1 MCTVIALSLSLS
13 LSCSCRKK
21 LRCSRYMTCSKVQYN
36 ARAQITFVLL
46 GVEEGGVGVC
56 FRMRVVVLLVFSVLN

>member
-1 MCTVIALSLSLS
+1 
-13 LSCSCRKK
+13 
-21 LRCSRYMTCSKVQYN
+21 MTCSKVQYN